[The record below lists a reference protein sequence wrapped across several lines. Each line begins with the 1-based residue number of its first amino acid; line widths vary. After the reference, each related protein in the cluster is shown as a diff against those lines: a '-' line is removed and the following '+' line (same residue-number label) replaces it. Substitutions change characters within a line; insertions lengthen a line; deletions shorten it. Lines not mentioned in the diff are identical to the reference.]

1 MVPLVPEPLVG
12 EAHLPGSPLVF
23 QFSEQASGAEM
34 HGIWKCVCVWMG
46 WVIYNN
52 YWAND
57 FPPLFFLL
65 LGETAGI
72 NRVAFFS
79 FAGMESVLDERFFQ
93 DPQISL
99 ANSKRKLKLNSRI
112 VGGIIT
118 GEKKDGFSKPV
129 IYTLENIEVCEEV
142 SIGPPSAFWE
152 FPILKWA

>member
-1 MVPLVPEPLVG
+1 MGYESVYVCG
-12 EAHLPGSPLVF
+12 WAGS
-23 QFSEQASGAEM
+23 SIITTEQMIS
-34 HGIWKCVCVWMG
+34 
-46 WVIYNN
+46 
-52 YWAND
+52 
-57 FPPLFFLL
+57 PPFFFLL

-142 SIGPPSAFWE
+142 SIGPPSAF
-152 FPILKWA
+152 